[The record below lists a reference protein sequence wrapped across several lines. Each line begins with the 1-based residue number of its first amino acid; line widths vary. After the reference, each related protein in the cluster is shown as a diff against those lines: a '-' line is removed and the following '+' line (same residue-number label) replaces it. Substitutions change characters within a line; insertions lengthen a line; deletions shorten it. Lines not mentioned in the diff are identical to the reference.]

1 MTLRLVVQTIVL
13 LAYILLASFVILNA
27 ETQRCRGFIFLE
39 FFGRLRESKT
49 LARFEGANGSL
60 CNRNKSF
67 TAHSSCANAPN
78 GLSDIR
84 QKSVK

>member
-1 MTLRLVVQTIVL
+1 MTLRLGVQTNVL
-13 LAYILLASFVILNA
+13 LAYSLASFVILNA
-27 ETQRCRGFIFLE
+27 ETRRRRGFIFLE

-67 TAHSSCANAPN
+67 TAPS
-78 GLSDIR
+78 GLKATSP
-84 QKSVK
+84 